1 MANLDK
7 PLPVPGVFSVEDF
20 QNLSSFSGAG
30 KDNGFSVNNMLQ
42 KRTALDNI
50 PEMEE
55 PGEFSTYTDPMP
67 TYGFSRKDI
76 SNVGG
81 VTAMKPKDKNETYIP
96 DVELDLEEDDP
107 TLKDKL
113 NKLKDNEIAKYAGI
127 GATVGSVVPGLGTA
141 IGAGLGALTGWG
153 VKAFKRKKNK

>member
-20 QNLSSFSGAG
+20 QNLSSLSGAG

-42 KRTALDNI
+42 KRATLDNI

-55 PGEFSTYTDPMP
+55 PGEFSTYTESMP

-81 VTAMKPKDKNETYIP
+81 VTAMKPKDKNKTYIP

-127 GATVGSVVPGLGTA
+127 GATIGSVVPGLGTA

-153 VKAFKRKKNK
+153 ARAFKRKNK

>member
-20 QNLSSFSGAG
+20 QNLSSFSGAW

-42 KRTALDNI
+42 KRATLDNI

-55 PGEFSTYTDPMP
+55 PGEFSTYTESMP
-67 TYGFSRKDI
+67 TYGFSKKDI

-127 GATVGSVVPGLGTA
+127 GATIGSVVPGLGTA

-153 VKAFKRKKNK
+153 ARAFKRKNK